1 MIVNIP
7 LQIDEK
13 FIEQQMSVDFEGTF
27 LYYLMQ
33 EIVRTITDR
42 YYQYRNYSVKE
53 KYKDSLKKMIDNFFE
68 NHIKGII
75 EEHKEEVIDK
85 AAKILADRIGRTK
98 KAKEVLNE
106 TDF

>member
-13 FIEQQMSVDFEGTF
+13 FIEQQMSVDYEGKV
-27 LYYLMQ
+27 LDYLKQ

-42 YYQYRNYSVKE
+42 YYSYRHYSVQE
-53 KYKDSLKKMIDNFFE
+53 KYEESLKKMIDNFFE

-75 EEHKEEVIDK
+75 EEHKEEIIDK
-85 AAKILADRIGRTK
+85 TAKILADRIGRTK

-106 TDF
+106 TDI

>member
-7 LQIDEK
+7 LHIDEK
-13 FIEQQMSVDFEGTF
+13 FIEQQISVDYEGKV
-27 LYYLMQ
+27 LNYLKQ

-42 YYQYRNYSVKE
+42 YYSYRNYSVQE
-53 KYKDSLKKMIDNFFE
+53 KYEESLKKMIDNFFE

-75 EEHKEEVIDK
+75 EEHKEEIIDK
-85 AAKILADRIGRTK
+85 TAKILADRIGRTK

-106 TDF
+106 TDI